1 MPAHPDAGS
10 RGGPL
15 GQSAGG
21 EEPDAPGRLAGPGGQ
36 DPVDPVP
43 AGGPD
48 AAPTGETAAGPAD
61 ETTTVPTAGK
71 PWWPAD
77 LGRGGRHL
85 RGARG
90 RRWSRSSPEGAGPQR
105 PAQGGLAAVAGG
117 AHAGADVP
125 RGQAR
130 DVDDGGRHPGASA
143 DTLVTAGDPAAGA
156 PIAAKVGDGH
166 GDDGPS
172 GGGVHPG
179 GEPERSAAKGFGGV
193 RSGAAAAVAVL
204 VLAVAGAATALA
216 ITSGSGPSPVASTTS
231 GRPPATKTTTST
243 PPAPTPTVVQTSLQP
258 SSAVAGGA
266 TYPTRGQSLHLTL
279 TATGPCWIEVRA
291 TPTSPVIWTGT
302 LQAGMSHT

>member
-1 MPAHPDAGS
+1 
-10 RGGPL
+10 
-15 GQSAGG
+15 
-21 EEPDAPGRLAGPGGQ
+21 
-36 DPVDPVP
+36 
-43 AGGPD
+43 
-48 AAPTGETAAGPAD
+48 
-61 ETTTVPTAGK
+61 
-71 PWWPAD
+71 
-77 LGRGGRHL
+77 
-85 RGARG
+85 
-90 RRWSRSSPEGAGPQR
+90 
-105 PAQGGLAAVAGG
+105 
-117 AHAGADVP
+117 
-125 RGQAR
+125 
-130 DVDDGGRHPGASA
+130 
-143 DTLVTAGDPAAGA
+143 LVTAGDPAAGA

-172 GGGVHPG
+172 GDRVHPG

-302 LQAGMSHT
+302 LQAGMSHTILGTGSMWVRVGEAAHIGLTMNGLAVVTGKPSPGPSPYNFTFAPTAA